1 MPYTIR
7 YWVIALIVTWLLSAS
22 PAYATVAFLVFFVFF
37 VFFAAFTCM
46 KDSGTIDRK

>member
-7 YWVIALIVTWLLSAS
+7 YWLIALIFAYLLSAS

-37 VFFAAFTCM
+37 AAFTSM

>member
-7 YWVIALIVTWLLSAS
+7 YWVIAFIVTWLLSAS
-22 PAYATVAFLVFFVFF
+22 PAWATVAFLVFF

-46 KDSGTIDRK
+46 KDSGTIDRN